1 MSAVTYEDVHVNFSE
16 EEWALLDPSQKKLYK
31 DVMLETY
38 RNLNSDGMKE
48 VRVQRNPLNIH
59 NVVKPLLY
67 MLTVLLKGMKVFI
80 QKRHLMKFFSVWKPL
95 HLIQVSRR
103 VK

>member
-1 MSAVTYEDVHVNFSE
+1 MSALTYEDVRVNFTQ

-38 RNLNSDGMKE
+38 RNLSAIGMKE

-59 NVVKPLLY
+59 SVIKPLLY
-67 MLTVLLKGMKVFI
+67 MLPVVLKDTKVFI
-80 QKRHLMKFFSVWKPL
+80 QKRQLMKLFSVSKPL
-95 HLIQVSRR
+95 HLTQVA
-103 VK
+103 K